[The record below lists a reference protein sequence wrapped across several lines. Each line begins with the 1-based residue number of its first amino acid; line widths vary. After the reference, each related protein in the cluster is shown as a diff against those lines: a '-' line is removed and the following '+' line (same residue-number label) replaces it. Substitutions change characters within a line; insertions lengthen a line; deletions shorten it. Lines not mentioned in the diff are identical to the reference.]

1 MYPNLRIQ
9 LWKAGIRQNRLA
21 KMLDMDETLLSRIVN
36 GYREPNAE
44 FRKKISAIL
53 ESDEVCLFQADLVAL
68 QNRRDFLA
76 KLGVRLPVSVD
87 DSAKQCLIHIEHL
100 G

>member
-36 GYREPNAE
+36 GYRQPSPE
-44 FRKKISAIL
+44 FRKRISVIL
-53 ESDEVCLFQADLVAL
+53 DSDEVWLFQPVEETSATQSKAP
-68 QNRRDFLA
+68 NA
-76 KLGVRLPVSVD
+76 KTAAQS
-87 DSAKQCLIHIEHL
+87 
-100 G
+100 

>member
-21 KMLDMDETLLSRIVN
+21 KMIAMDETVLSRIVN
-36 GYREPNAE
+36 GFREPSPE

-53 ESDEVCLFQADLVAL
+53 RTDEGWLFQTAASPADSEPEP
-68 QNRRDFLA
+68 N
-76 KLGVRLPVSVD
+76 KGK
-87 DSAKQCLIHIEHL
+87 SAVQ
-100 G
+100 GS

>member
-36 GYREPNAE
+36 GYRQPSPE
-44 FRKKISAIL
+44 FRKRLSVLL
-53 ESDEVCLFQADLVAL
+53 ESDEVWLFQEVEDPAIKESKAP
-68 QNRRDFLA
+68 NA
-76 KLGVRLPVSVD
+76 KTAAQS
-87 DSAKQCLIHIEHL
+87 
-100 G
+100 